1 MSNNRSNNGRIVPDA
16 VTDNKMEVVS
26 TPVNKLRT
34 YRPDLAEAS
43 KTKATYQG
51 LASLGQGMMNVSGT
65 LRQTAGEEIF
75 AAYEKTAEKNRQDWK
90 EVSKNIKGM
99 AKFNPYNKD
108 AYNQIHSAQV
118 YRQVYNEV
126 LAAPEL
132 EKKSSEEIDA
142 LFEGQHQK
150 AIQMLEERGVD
161 VKNYAALQIDFDNKL
176 AHIKHQYASDNAKYN
191 YELFKNKSSSDM
203 AYALYESVGSA
214 SNTPKP
220 ELLQNVLTDKCTT
233 LKEVGTPADTQ
244 AEIIMN
250 SLSNAIAI
258 DPSKFTSA
266 DLLALRTFKIEGKS
280 LEELVPHYG
289 AKVQQMVRE
298 AKSAA
303 LQEKKIDYD
312 SYNFNQQQLMDKASD
327 EALAFLTSNPNADMR
342 TQQQYFL
349 QLAKKYE
356 LDGNHSFSFFNSVAS
371 GRKSIADLKK
381 VPSDENTRLGLQ
393 LKMNDGSLTNGDIS
407 KALNDGKLSVDDA
420 LTLYRE
426 RQTLETKQQNQ
437 YSKKVDEHIKRTQ
450 DMYFGDKKK
459 KQKNG
464 AKALCQSQEARVEM
478 SNAIAELRGKFE
490 QEVLVNPEQ
499 AYKNFNNDL
508 ALLKTLG
515 KHLDMRKG
523 NELTIKA
530 LKHYQPTVNKIASGR
545 ASGFEHNVSNTRP
558 QSMTRAFKSLGLFH
572 TTDGKGKD
580 YNVGVLSSPSL
591 SRPDPTNP
599 SRANRHVGYDLSGA
613 YGGRPVYVNKGGTV
627 VYVSRATQANKQ
639 NGGAGNTVIVQTP
652 DGKYARFMHLQY
664 ANLPVVGTTL
674 TKDTPVGHVGNTGKT
689 TGNCLHV
696 EFYDSNG
703 NWIPVEKF

>member
-1 MSNNRSNNGRIVPDA
+1 MSNDRSNNGRIVPDA
-16 VTDNKMEVVS
+16 VTENRIEVAA

-34 YRPDLAEAS
+34 YRPDIADAS

-51 LASLGQGMMNVSGT
+51 LANLGQGMMNISGT
-65 LRQTAGEEIF
+65 LRQTASDEIF
-75 AAYEKTAEKNRQDWK
+75 TAYEKTAEKNRQDWK

-126 LAAPEL
+126 LATPEL
-132 EKKSSEEIDA
+132 EKKSAEEIDA
-142 LFEGQHQK
+142 LIEGQHQK

-161 VKNYAALQIDFDNKL
+161 VKNYAALQIDFDNKM
-176 AHIKHQYASDNAKYN
+176 AQVKHQYATKNAEYN
-191 YELFKNKSSSDM
+191 YDLLKNKSSSDM
-203 AYALYESVGSA
+203 AYAMYETVTSNIEGS
-214 SNTPKP
+214 KP
-220 ELLQNVLTDKCTT
+220 EMLRNVLTDKRTN
-233 LKEVGTPADTQ
+233 LQELGMPADTQ
-244 AEIIMN
+244 AEVIMN
-250 SLSNAIAI
+250 SLSNALAI
-258 DPSKFTSA
+258 DPSQFTSA
-266 DLLALRTFKIEGKS
+266 DLLALRDYKIEGKP
-280 LEELVPHYG
+280 LEELIPHYG

-303 LQEKKIDYD
+303 LQEKKIDYETKQ
-312 SYNFNQQQLMDKASD
+312 FNQQQLVDEASD
-327 EALAFLTSNPNADMR
+327 EALKFLINNPNADMK

-349 QLAKKYE
+349 QLAQKYG

-381 VPSDENTRLGLQ
+381 VPSDENTRLELQ

-407 KALNDGKLSVDDA
+407 KALNEGKLSVDDA

-426 RQTLETKQQNQ
+426 RQTLETKQQSQ

-464 AKALCQSQEARVEM
+464 AKALCQSQEARIEM
-478 SNAIAELRGKFE
+478 SNAIADLRSKFE

-515 KHLDMRKG
+515 KHLDTRKN
-523 NELTIKA
+523 NESTIKM
-530 LKHYQPTVNKIASGR
+530 LKHYQPTVNKIASGS
-545 ASGFEHNVSNTRP
+545 ASGFEKSVSSTKP

-572 TTDGKGKD
+572 TADGKGKD

-613 YGGRPVYVNKGGTV
+613 YGGRPIYVNKGGTV
-627 VYVSRATQANKQ
+627 VYVSRATQANNQ

-652 DGKYARFMHLQY
+652 DGKYVRFMHLQY
-664 ANLPVVGTTL
+664 ADLPVVGTTL
-674 TKDTPVGHVGNTGKT
+674 TKDTPVGHVGNTGRT